1 MSEIIDGIRRANE
14 PLGNLPERSQWQA
27 IRDVFTYYGIQAV
40 DYTLDLL
47 PLEILVA
54 GMLCAMQLVRNQ
66 EHLILKS
73 SGVKLQRALAPVIVL
88 SLCVCLGVS
97 AIREFAIPGMM
108 LHRDFI
114 KPQVYHRNS
123 APTSPALYTVD
134 EKRMPILF
142 EMGQYDS
149 AARIGRELRVYLLG
163 EKNNGRVPV
172 IAADVAVW
180 NADKKHWELFTDPA
194 VQALKALEQ
203 SSSSALGG

>member
-114 KPQVYHRNS
+114 KPQVFHRNS
-123 APTSPALYTVD
+123 PPTSPALYTVD

-149 AARIGRELRVYLLG
+149 AARMGKELRIYLLG
-163 EKNNGRVPV
+163 EAKNGRVPIV
-172 IAADVAVW
+172 TADVAVW
-180 NADKKHWELFTDPA
+180 NKQRQRWDLYTDPE
-194 VQALKALEQ
+194 VQERKALEAAA
-203 SSSSALGG
+203 SA